1 MSGTSLGGTKRMD
14 EATVSL
20 RLYLVAGVLALM
32 CIPLI
37 LLAERHGASQ
47 APINVIQLIAVPVCM
62 ASSATYLFA
71 TRGRPFGW
79 QRSLGVVALTLT
91 GLWLAFICFVI
102 LTFDLS
108 AMD

>member
-1 MSGTSLGGTKRMD
+1 MD
-14 EATVSL
+14 RSMVSL
-20 RLYLVAGVLALM
+20 RLYLAAGVLALL

-47 APINVIQLIAVPVCM
+47 APIHVTQLIAVLVCM
-62 ASSATYLFA
+62 PSSATYLFA

-79 QRSLGVVALTLT
+79 QRSLGVVAFTLT